1 MLLYSCSYMKKRFII
16 PFLLPLLIFCIH
28 VTKAQISVQSPN
40 GWTPTQLI
48 NNVLVLPP
56 HISGVYITNG
66 TFNNLATA
74 LPKQHQLQ
82 NWKIHERTQLS

>member
-1 MLLYSCSYMKKRFII
+1 MKKRFII

-74 LPKQHQLQ
+74 LQTAPAPKL
-82 NWKIHERTQLS
+82 EDSRTDPIILIFQYRVAL